1 MNENDDNQERTV
13 GRPFVSGDAR
23 INRAGAPGFAK
34 FRKIAQMIS
43 EEIVTGANGNP
54 ISRAEGMLRRWERS
68 KDPRLQALFA
78 AYAFGPPPQ
87 KLETNTLEHGT
98 RLILHYAH
106 ELNDDG
112 SFADDGPFPNLP
124 PNGVRAEQRRLEGRE
139 APRDISEKP

>member
-1 MNENDDNQERTV
+1 MTENDENENQKRAI
-13 GRPFVSGDAR
+13 GRPFVAGDAR
-23 INRAGAPGFAK
+23 INRAGAPGFAQ

-43 EEIVTGANGNP
+43 EEIVTGVNGNP

-112 SFADDGPFPNLP
+112 SFANDGPFANLSPNVAREP
-124 PNGVRAEQRRLEGRE
+124 QRQLKGPED
-139 APRDISEKP
+139 AV